1 MNNKLL
7 FLVLGVA
14 LGVGG
19 AVTVVKLMSP
29 TPPPAPVVEKK
40 PASQANQDLATATTK
55 VQQLEEVNAE
65 LSAALARSKKTAAS
79 VAAVAAAKAKAEA
92 KAEAR
97 QMEPAGGGLAALFGG
112 GDTNR
117 TGAMRKMIQAG
128 IKQQAE
134 AKLSALKL
142 RLHLTEDQEAKVR
155 EVLDRQFGF
164 AGEMASKM
172 FEGKLSKEEL
182 AKANQK
188 PPDLDA
194 ELKNILTPDQQ
205 TEYQAYKAEERQTQ
219 AQMMANI
226 ELAQLQPVLQL
237 DQAQQDKVY
246 AALYAQAEKQFSQ
259 AGNGLTPPTD
269 AGKVIEQQ
277 FEDKKTA
284 LRSILT
290 PQQFEA
296 YEKHL
301 NSQRDLIK
309 AFMPG
314 DAKGGGAVSVT
325 TTVAPAP

>member
-1 MNNKLL
+1 MNTKLL
-7 FLVLGVA
+7 FLVLGLA
-14 LGVGG
+14 LGAGG
-19 AVTVVKLMSP
+19 AVTVLKLMPP
-29 TPPPAPVVEKK
+29 TPPPAPVTEENPTIHLK
-40 PASQANQDLATATTK
+40 QDLTAATTK

-65 LSAALARSKKTAAS
+65 LAAALAQSKKT
-79 VAAVAAAKAKAEA
+79 VATAVAAKAAAAKAEA
-92 KAEAR
+92 KPAES
-97 QMEPAGGGLAALFGG
+97 PVGGGFAALFGG

-117 TGAMRKMIQAG
+117 SGAMRKMIQAG

-134 AKLSALKL
+134 GKLSALKL
-142 RLHLTEDQEAKVR
+142 RLHLTEDQEANVR
-155 EVLDRQFGF
+155 EALEKQFGF

-182 AKANQK
+182 AKSSQK

-194 ELKNILTPDQQ
+194 ELKNILTPEQQ
-205 TEYQAYKAEERQTQ
+205 SEYQQYKVEERQTQ
-219 AQMMANI
+219 AQMLANI
-226 ELAQLQPVLQL
+226 ELAQLQPMLQL

-246 AALYAQAEKQFSQ
+246 AALYAQAEKQVSQ
-259 AGNGLTPPTD
+259 GGNGMTPPTD
-269 AGKVIEQQ
+269 VAKTLEQQ
-277 FEDKKTA
+277 FEDKKNA
-284 LRSILT
+284 LRAVLT

-314 DAKGGGAVSVT
+314 EAKSGSGVSIT